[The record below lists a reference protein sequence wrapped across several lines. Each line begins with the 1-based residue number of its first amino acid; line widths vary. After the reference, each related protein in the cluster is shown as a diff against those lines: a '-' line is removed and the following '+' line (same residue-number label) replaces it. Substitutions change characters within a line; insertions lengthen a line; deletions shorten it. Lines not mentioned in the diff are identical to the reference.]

1 MSLAIVLVLFVIS
14 TDTRVSTDGY
24 AIIPLYNLQAT
35 AIWIDSASWRQHQLL
50 RGCSWHAI

>member
-24 AIIPLYNLQAT
+24 AIILLYNLQAT
-35 AIWIDSASWRQHQLL
+35 AIWTDSASWRQHQLL
-50 RGCSWHAI
+50 HG